1 MSASETPSRKT
12 GGPTRALVTG
22 GTGFLGQAIVA
33 RLLARGDGVA
43 VLARRAS
50 RIPPAWAG
58 RVDVRYG
65 DLTDVRSVAAS
76 LHDVDTVAH
85 SAALV
90 TYSGARRDD
99 YLRVN
104 VQGTENV
111 LAAMTAAGVRRLLH
125 VSSVAVYGVERDH
138 RGANE
143 AAPYG
148 VQTLSPYAASKIEA
162 ERRVLDYGRRGLLA
176 VSVARPGW
184 IWGPGDGAN
193 VPRLMPFI
201 RRGLVPLMGHG
212 DNVLHLSYVENVAEG
227 CVVALTSERAVG
239 QVYNLTDGGSVTYRR
254 FVGDLVQAL
263 GMRPRYVRIPF
274 GAAYALAALMEG
286 LYNVIPGGRLPPL
299 TRWLVLNTVR
309 HMEFDI
315 AKARRELGYAPRV
328 TYEDGMRQTTPWLRA
343 LAQGARAAEKE
354 ATST

>member
-1 MSASETPSRKT
+1 M
-12 GGPTRALVTG
+12 
-22 GTGFLGQAIVA
+22 
-33 RLLARGDGVA
+33 A
-43 VLARRAS
+43 VLARRTS

-65 DLTDVRSVAAS
+65 DVTDARSVATA
-76 LHDVDTVAH
+76 LHDVDTVVH

-111 LAAMTAAGVRRLLH
+111 LSAMVSAGVRRLLH
-125 VSSVAVYGVERDH
+125 VSSVAVYGIERDH
-138 RGANE
+138 RGTVE

-148 VQTLSPYAASKIEA
+148 QRMLSPYAATKIEA
-162 ERRVLDYGRRGLLA
+162 ERRALDYGRKGLLA

-184 IWGPGDGAN
+184 MWGPGDRAN
-193 VPRLMPFI
+193 VPRLVPFI
-201 RRGLVPLMGHG
+201 RRSLVPLMGPG
-212 DNVLHLSYVENVAEG
+212 DNMLHLSYVENVAEG
-227 CVVALTSERAVG
+227 CVAALTSERAVG
-239 QVYNLTDGGSVTYRR
+239 QVYTLTDGGSVTYRR

-274 GAAYALAALMEG
+274 GAVYAFAAILEG
-286 LYNVIPGGRLPPL
+286 LYQMAPGGRLPPL
-299 TRWLVLNTVR
+299 SRWLVLNTVR

-315 AKARRELGYAPRV
+315 AKARRELDYAPRV
-328 TYEDGMRQTTPWLRA
+328 TYEEGMRRMTPWLRA
-343 LAQGARAAEKE
+343 LALDGHPAKGR
-354 ATST
+354 TSPT

>member
-1 MSASETPSRKT
+1 M
-12 GGPTRALVTG
+12 
-22 GTGFLGQAIVA
+22 
-33 RLLARGDGVA
+33 
-43 VLARRAS
+43 ARRAS
-50 RIPPAWAG
+50 RIPPAWVG

-65 DLTDVRSVAAS
+65 DVTDARSVAAS
-76 LHDVDTVAH
+76 LHDVEAVVH
-85 SAALV
+85 CAALV
-90 TYSGARRDD
+90 TFSGARRDD

-111 LAAMTAAGVRRLLH
+111 LTAMVNAGVRRLLH
-125 VSSVAVYGVERDH
+125 VSSVAVYGMERDH
-138 RGANE
+138 RGTVE
-143 AAPYG
+143 ATPYG
-148 VQTLSPYAASKIEA
+148 QRMLIPYAASKIEA
-162 ERRVLDYGRRGLLA
+162 ERRVLDYGRRGLLS

-184 IWGPGDGAN
+184 IWGPGDGSI
-193 VPRLMPFI
+193 VPRLMSFVQ
-201 RRGLVPLMGHG
+201 RGLVPLTGTG

-227 CVVALTSERAVG
+227 CVAALTSERAVG

-263 GMRPRYVRIPF
+263 GMQPKYVHIPF

-299 TRWLVLNTVR
+299 SRWLVLNTVR

-315 AKARRELGYAPRV
+315 AKARRELGYTPRV